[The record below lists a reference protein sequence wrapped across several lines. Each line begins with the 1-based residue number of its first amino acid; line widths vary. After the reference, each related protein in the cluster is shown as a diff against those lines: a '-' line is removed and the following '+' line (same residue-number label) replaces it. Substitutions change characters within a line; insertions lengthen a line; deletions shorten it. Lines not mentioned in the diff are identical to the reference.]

1 MRFIIFVILCLT
13 SQLIFAADPTPD
25 ISIVN
30 TVQEAIKL
38 ASTSIMP
45 QALMWLGSLM
55 GLQFVITNYSVIK
68 ADGDLATL
76 FAKLL
81 GTLLWFMFCFYVI
94 QNGPD
99 FIDSVGNGVLSKFAP
114 NLPSPGS
121 IITATLSICSSILI
135 GIVATGTSI
144 AGIGNSSIA
153 MTLVYICFFIFAI
166 GSFMA
171 IKLIMLQLELGLI
184 VMMSPL
190 SFAFLGLNALK
201 DQGVAPFKSLISLI
215 YRIILLGVVFTA
227 FSKVI
232 DVTGAQLDQYNWA
245 NPFDW
250 PSKIQ
255 LIFSMLF
262 AFPVCAFLVWK
273 SDAIAASLSS
283 GSTNMGTGDVA
294 SAAAAGAALG
304 AAAGAGGAS
313 VGDVAAKSGQSM
325 SEVMKKLNAGSVS
338 NDSPT
343 GAGGFDQKIVGT
355 APTPPPKVPEMS
367 MAQMNAD
374 RARMRPGNGS
384 ASSGNVNTPTVST
397 SSGPGGGSSS
407 GTSGNGNTTPA
418 SSSSGSAAT
427 KAANTIDNMEASGQ
441 IQNTDTAKHVSD
453 HLKSM
458 GSDPGDA
465 KAVGE
470 APSKAATSGS
480 GESASIG
487 GASSATDQKLDKL
500 MESMAQPNKPGFKD
514 RLANANDHVAKE
526 QAATVVSINTHHTD

>member
-68 ADGDLATL
+68 GDGDLATL

-304 AAAGAGGAS
+304 AAGAAAAS
-313 VGDVAAKSGQSM
+313 PVVEKGKSM
-325 SEVMKKLNAGSVS
+325 SEVIKGMGADAGSVT
-338 NDSPT
+338 NASPT
-343 GAGGFDQKIVGT
+343 GGGGAEQKMVGT
-355 APTPPPKVPEMS
+355 APTPPPKAPEMS

-384 ASSGNVNTPTVST
+384 ASSANGNTPTA
-397 SSGPGGGSSS
+397 SSSSSPSGGSSA

-427 KAANTIDNMEASGQ
+427 KAANTIDNMAASGQ

-458 GSDPGDA
+458 GSGPGDA

-470 APSKAATSGS
+470 APSKAASSGS
-480 GESASIG
+480 GESAGIG